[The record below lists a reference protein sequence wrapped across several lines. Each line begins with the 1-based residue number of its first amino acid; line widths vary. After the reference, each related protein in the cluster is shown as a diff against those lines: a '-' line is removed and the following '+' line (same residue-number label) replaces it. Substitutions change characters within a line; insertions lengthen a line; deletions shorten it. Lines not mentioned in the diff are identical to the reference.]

1 MFVQSRLERRSR
13 KAASGSSGSK
23 GFGAAAVQQQA
34 ELAGRKRMVCC
45 PAGGRGGRAARR
57 HVLPKAT
64 SQPVVLAFCPAGL
77 LGSLPGTLRPS
88 MLADHLPACRP
99 HFCPSAGSPLPNNPQ
114 LVLHEWSAVYI
125 PGTLLGSVGGVF
137 SSAGDGPSLTLLPD
151 NTALLAQD
159 GSSGDTAAAAAADP
173 AAAEDAAALDDLRRV
188 LRGQDLSQ
196 LYAYIG
202 LTPPGGE
209 GSSGEGSSGSST
221 DGGAEQQ
228 QQGEGPA
235 GLRAYEPEA
244 GELVVL
250 LAARISGLAATGAEL
265 LVAVR
270 QPDGSTR
277 LELPDG
283 WEAML
288 AGA

>member
-1 MFVQSRLERRSR
+1 
-13 KAASGSSGSK
+13 
-23 GFGAAAVQQQA
+23 
-34 ELAGRKRMVCC
+34 
-45 PAGGRGGRAARR
+45 
-57 HVLPKAT
+57 
-64 SQPVVLAFCPAGL
+64 
-77 LGSLPGTLRPS
+77 
-88 MLADHLPACRP
+88 MLVDHMPACHP

-151 NTALLAQD
+151 NTSLLAQD
-159 GSSGDTAAAAAADP
+159 GSGSGTAAAAAADPAAVDP

-202 LTPPGGE
+202 LTPPGSE
-209 GSSGEGSSGSST
+209 ASSGEVSSGSSG
-221 DGGAEQQ
+221 DADAGVEQQQQQ

-235 GLRAYEPEA
+235 GVRAYEPEA

-250 LAARISGLAATGAEL
+250 LAARISGMAATGAEL
-265 LVAVR
+265 LVAVQ